1 MKKTIR
7 KASPRK
13 RVVRK
18 SGNESLNSLLIEN
31 FVSLQKVLTELSGKF
46 GGLAKEISAL
56 LKIFELSARDLA
68 KKETVP
74 KQDVGEQ
81 KTLINKLNTLLE
93 QNKIIAQGLTLI
105 HEKIPEQDSFQ
116 EVPEPINFQ
125 NYRKSIP
132 IRPPPPQESPVPTKP
147 KKNLDSEVPQFK
159 KIV

>member
-7 KASPRK
+7 KVSSKK

-18 SGNESLNSLLIEN
+18 SGSANLNSLLIEN

-46 GGLAKEISAL
+46 GGLAREISEL

-81 KTLINKLNTLLE
+81 KILINKLNTLLE

-105 HEKIPEQDSFQ
+105 HEKIPEQDSFS
-116 EVPEPINFQ
+116 EVPEQIDFQ
-125 NYRKSIP
+125 NYKKSVPIKPSPPKGSSIP
-132 IRPPPPQESPVPTKP
+132 IES
-147 KKNLDSEVPQFK
+147 KKNLDREIPQFK